1 MLSRLNVS
9 YRVHLPA
16 SVVQF
21 LQTLAYLEIFE
32 FTAFF
37 GGLHCLVSNFSYI
50 ERVYVQSISAAI
62 VLAVL
67 GAVAVLAGLF
77 PVRLQRSDAGLFEWG
92 MAALTT
98 GLLVLGV
105 IACLNLLHVFRVQ
118 LRTNEL
124 FRRNGSM
131 RCEVKRPTD

>member
-1 MLSRLNVS
+1 MQHALAERSVQVRILFGFVQVLSRLNVS

-50 ERVYVQSISAAI
+50 ERV
-62 VLAVL
+62 
-67 GAVAVLAGLF
+67 
-77 PVRLQRSDAGLFEWG
+77 
-92 MAALTT
+92 
-98 GLLVLGV
+98 
-105 IACLNLLHVFRVQ
+105 
-118 LRTNEL
+118 
-124 FRRNGSM
+124 
-131 RCEVKRPTD
+131 